1 MRQQE
6 LGGGDF
12 AGRVVVL
19 LGGGSGLGRAVAR
32 AVCAQGG
39 EVILGGRTAEKL
51 EETAAELGSQVS
63 WMQVDTSDPGSLER
77 FFSRV
82 EHLDFLFNTTGD
94 YVTGPLRELSFE
106 EAESA
111 FRAKFWGQYLAVKY
125 ALPKMAQDGAVVLMA
140 GADGARPTVATPA
153 YVACN
158 AALEGLARGLAVELA
173 PIRVNALS
181 PGAMDG
187 NFWSTRRPEEARREA
202 FERYSRLN
210 VLGRVG
216 TEEEVARAVL
226 FLFLNSY
233 TTGTT
238 LYVDGGLSMR

>member
-1 MRQQE
+1 MRQRDA
-6 LGGGDF
+6 GVGDL
-12 AGRVVVL
+12 AGRVAVL

-32 AVCAQGG
+32 LVCARGG
-39 EVILGGRTAEKL
+39 EVILGGRTRAKL
-51 EETAAELGSQVS
+51 EETAAQLGGRAS
-63 WMQVDTSDPGSLER
+63 WMRVDTSEPDSLER

-82 EHLDFLFNTTGD
+82 ERVDFLFNTAGD
-94 YVTGPLRELSFE
+94 YVTGPLRDLSFA

-111 FRAKFWGQYLAVKY
+111 FRAKFWGQYMAVKY
-125 ALPKMAQDGAVVLMA
+125 ALPKMSEDGAVVLMA
-140 GADGARPTVATPA
+140 GADGARPTVAAPA

-181 PGAMDG
+181 AGAMDG
-187 NFWSTRRPEEARREA
+187 NFWATRKSAEARREA

-216 TEEEVARAVL
+216 TEEEVAEAVL